1 MALNCGKEGAAGGAG
16 GGGGGVE
23 IAVGGGGG
31 AGTERETAILVGAR
45 RFTAGRGILLAFL
58 GTGAFLLVDVL
69 CLRAQ
74 GGADSIF

>member
-1 MALNCGKEGAAGGAG
+1 
-16 GGGGGVE
+16 
-23 IAVGGGGG
+23 
-31 AGTERETAILVGAR
+31 LVGAR

-58 GTGAFLLVDVL
+58 GAGAFLLVDVL